1 MAIISRDRRSS
12 DHQELLHT
20 WADVFAW
27 SRHAARCFCWQ
38 CCQELCTQTISCK
51 SSDFPHR
58 KISIEWT
65 VLNRFIFS
73 FPVVCS
79 LLDSSHKWTSDP
91 GRGPLREVTRTLMAS
106 LNVLKTASF
115 LRCKMSLDDS
125 ANNLTE
131 IVEVQLASYYT
142 RPWYLLSIGS
152 W

>member
-1 MAIISRDRRSS
+1 MAIISRDRRS
-12 DHQELLHT
+12 DHQELLHAG
-20 WADVFAW
+20 ADVFAG

-51 SSDFPHR
+51 SSDFPVW
-58 KISIEWT
+58 KISIERT

-79 LLDSSHKWTSDP
+79 LLDSS
-91 GRGPLREVTRTLMAS
+91 RGPLREVTRTLMAS

-131 IVEVQLASYYT
+131 IVEVQLTSYST
-142 RPWYLLSIGS
+142 RL
-152 W
+152 